1 MSFLEVLKKRHS
13 VYAIGK
19 DTPLSEEEISDLI
32 KEVVKASPSAFNSQS
47 QRVVIL
53 FGEAHEKL
61 WSIVEESLKP
71 LTPKDAFPQTQEKL
85 QAFAAGKGTAL
96 FFEDQAVIEDLQ
108 NQFELYADVF
118 PVYSE
123 HATAI
128 AQANA
133 WTALAEKNIGGSLQ
147 HYNPVIDEKVAA
159 EWNIPDSWKLRA
171 QLVFGSIIEPAEAK
185 PSIPDEDRFFVYTN

>member
-1 MSFLEVLKKRHS
+1 MSFLESLKKRHS

-19 DTPLSEEEISDLI
+19 DTPLSEEEITELI

-47 QRVVIL
+47 QRVVVL
-53 FGEAHEKL
+53 FGEAHDKL

-71 LTPKDAFPQTQEKL
+71 LTPEDAFPQTQEKL
-85 QAFAAGKGTAL
+85 KGFAAGKGTAL
-96 FFEDQAVIEDLQ
+96 FFEDQAVVEDLQ

-128 AQANA
+128 AQANV
-133 WTALAEKNIGGSLQ
+133 WTALANESIGGSLQ

-185 PSIPDEDRFFVYTN
+185 PSIPDEDRFFVYK

>member
-1 MSFLEVLKKRHS
+1 MSFLEALKKRHS

-19 DTPLSEEEISDLI
+19 DTPLSEEETTDLI

-53 FGEAHEKL
+53 FDEAHEKL

-71 LTPKDAFPQTQEKL
+71 LTPEEAFPQTQEKL
-85 QAFAAGKGTAL
+85 RGFAGGKGTVL
-96 FFEDQAVIEDLQ
+96 FFEDQDVVKDLQ

-123 HATAI
+123 HASAI
-128 AQANA
+128 AQGNV
-133 WTALAEKNIGGSLQ
+133 WTALANENIGGSLQ
-147 HYNPVIDEKVAA
+147 HYNPVIDEKVAE
-159 EWNIPDSWKLRA
+159 EWNIPESWKLRA

-185 PSIPDEDRFFVYTN
+185 PSIPDEDRFFVYK